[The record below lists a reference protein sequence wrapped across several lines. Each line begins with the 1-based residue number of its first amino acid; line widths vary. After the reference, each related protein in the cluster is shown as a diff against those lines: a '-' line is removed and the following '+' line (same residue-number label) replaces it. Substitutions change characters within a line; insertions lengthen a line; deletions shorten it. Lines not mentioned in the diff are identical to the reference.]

1 MTRLRL
7 RASNSVD
14 GHYKILSISNKM
26 FWLIRIFTILFI
38 AGLPH
43 LTIAH
48 DFSVGDINIEHP
60 WTRATPAGAKV
71 AGGYVTI
78 ENFGSKPDRLLSATM
93 EASKQV
99 ELHEMSLTDG
109 VMRMRGLPNGIPL
122 PAGGRIELQPGGFHI
137 MFLDLQRPLKQGEKV
152 GGTLVFER
160 AGVVQIEFQ
169 IDAIGSQ
176 GSASGDHQH

>member
-1 MTRLRL
+1 MKVEPLLFLTRSPL
-7 RASNSVD
+7 A
-14 GHYKILSISNKM
+14 
-26 FWLIRIFTILFI
+26 LF
-38 AGLPH
+38 
-43 LTIAH
+43 
-48 DFSVGDINIEHP
+48 SE
-60 WTRATPAGAKV
+60 K
-71 AGGYVTI
+71 
-78 ENFGSKPDRLLSATM
+78 SA
-93 EASKQV
+93 
-99 ELHEMSLTDG
+99 LCP
-109 VMRMRGLPNGIPL
+109 LPNGIPL